1 MKATIE
7 DRDALAAISPSA
19 LSAYVR
25 AEGWSSVEKFG
36 DHSDVYVREKHP
48 ELILPGVD
56 TLGDYPDVISNII
69 QLLARSENR
78 DEMQVYKDL
87 VVADRDVIRVR
98 APEADDDGSVR
109 IEAGMGIILQAHDML
124 LSAACAAR
132 EPRPTY
138 RAGKIKEASSY
149 MDRVRLGQT
158 EQGSFIV
165 ALLAPVPPTLELAAQ
180 NELWPNLSAEPF
192 ERIVTRRL
200 ADSLIAAHS
209 AAEQAVRRDGLNSFK
224 QVVARGVSANLC
236 DALAGL
242 IDFGQGLEVSVTW
255 ARTRPTPEA
264 RRTVEFSKTEAE
276 VYREAARLFR
286 FEEPRSDERLQGYII
301 SADRDISKE
310 QGVVTLKTFLD
321 GQPTSIKTQLPPNM
335 YSTALEVHGTKAAI
349 SITGDLVRKGQRW
362 WLENPRDLLQLQE
375 DSDSD

>member
-7 DRDALAAISPSA
+7 DREALAAISPSA

-25 AEGWSSVEKFG
+25 AEGWSKAEKFG
-36 DHSDVYVREKHP
+36 DHSDVFVREKYP
-48 ELILPGVD
+48 ELILPGID
-56 TLGDYPDVISNII
+56 TLGDYPNVVSDII
-69 QLLARSENR
+69 RLLASSENR
-78 DEMQVYKDL
+78 DELQVYKDL

-124 LSAACAAR
+124 LSAACAAK

-158 EQGSFIV
+158 EHGSFIV
-165 ALLAPVPPTLELAAQ
+165 ALLAPVPPALDLGGQT
-180 NELWPNLSAEPF
+180 ELWPSLSAEPF
-192 ERIVTRRL
+192 ERVVTRRL
-200 ADSLIAAHS
+200 ADGLIAAHS
-209 AAEQAVRRDGLNSFK
+209 AAEQAVRNGQNSFK
-224 QVVARGVSANLC
+224 QAVGRGVSANLC

-242 IDFGQGLEVSVTW
+242 IEFGQGLQVSVTW
-255 ARTRPTPEA
+255 ARTRPAPEA
-264 RRTVEFSKTEAE
+264 RRTVEFSRTEAE

-286 FEEPRSDERLQGYII
+286 FEEPRSDERLQGYVV
-301 SADRDISKE
+301 SADRNITKE
-310 QGVVTLKTFLD
+310 QGIVTLRTFLD
-321 GQPTSIKTQLPPNM
+321 GQPTSIKTQLPPVM
-335 YSTALEVHGTKAAI
+335 YSTALEVHDAKSAI

-362 WLENPRDLLQLQE
+362 WLENPRDILQVA
-375 DSDSD
+375 DDTDAD

>member
-25 AEGWSSVEKFG
+25 AEGWSSAEKFG
-36 DHSDVYVREKHP
+36 DHSDVFVRDKYP
-48 ELILPGVD
+48 ELILPGID
-56 TLGDYPDVISNII
+56 TLGDYPDVVSNII
-69 QLLARSENR
+69 RLLARSENR

-109 IEAGMGIILQAHDML
+109 IEAGMGIIQQAHDML
-124 LSAACAAR
+124 LSAACAAK

-149 MDRVRLGQT
+149 MERVRLGQT

-165 ALLAPVPPTLELAAQ
+165 ALLAPVPPTLELLVQ
-180 NELWPNLSAEPF
+180 NELWPSLSVEPF

-200 ADSLIAAHS
+200 ADGLIAAHS
-209 AAEQAVRRDGLNSFK
+209 AAELAVRREGLNSFK
-224 QVVARGVSANLC
+224 QVVSRGVSANLC

-286 FEEPRSDERLQGYII
+286 FEEPRSDERLQGYIV
-301 SADRDISKE
+301 SADRDVSKE
-310 QGVVTLKTFLD
+310 EGVVTLKTFLD
-321 GQPTSIKTQLPPNM
+321 GQPVSIKTQLPPAM
-335 YSTALEVHGTKAAI
+335 YSTALEVHGAKAAV

-362 WLENPRDLLQLQE
+362 WLDSPRDLLMQ
-375 DSDSD
+375 DDPDAD